1 MCRNMMWMLFAVL
14 AAWTASGCTL
24 MNQYQDVQATQQR
37 VQYKETDLAQEQA
50 IRDELNRQTRQLSA
64 DLANR
69 QMTAGQLDQRLA
81 ALQKQNDRLAATNAK
96 ERQKTAQLRQQIAG
110 YRAQLDALEHDTT
123 SNPDDIRAKI
133 DQVKL
138 EIRQRLEVQAGVR
151 STPAAPPHE

>member
-1 MCRNMMWMLFAVL
+1 MMWMLFAIF
-14 AAWTASGCTL
+14 AAWGGSGCTL

-50 IRDELNRQTRQLSA
+50 MQEELNHQTRQLST

-69 QMTAGQLDQRLA
+69 QMSAAQLDQRLA
-81 ALQKQNDRLAATNAK
+81 ALQKQNDRLVSTNAK
-96 ERQKTAQLRQQIAG
+96 QRQKTAQLSQQIAG
-110 YRAQLDALEHDTT
+110 YRAQLNALEHDTT
-123 SNPDDIRAKI
+123 SNPDDIRAKV

-151 STPAAPPHE
+151 STPAAAPHE

>member
-1 MCRNMMWMLFAVL
+1 MCRDTMWMLLTVF
-14 AAWTASGCTL
+14 AAWAVSGCTL

-37 VQYKETDLAQEQA
+37 VQYKEADLAQEQA
-50 IRDELNRQTRQLSA
+50 IQEELNRQTRQLSA

-81 ALQKQNDRLAATNAK
+81 ALQKQNDRLAATNAT
-96 ERQKTAQLRQQIAG
+96 EREKTAKLRQQIAG
-110 YRAQLDALEHDTT
+110 YRAQLNALEHDTT
-123 SNPDDIRAKI
+123 SNPDDIRVKI